1 MALVSWAGSLWST
14 VWVALTI
21 FHSQPDRHLSGMLAA
36 RLFSIETYL
45 GLAVALFAWARGA
58 SARMHAARLAAPRM
72 HAARLAAPRM
82 HAARLA
88 APPFRFGFVAVAL
101 LLFNEWVLKAIMDQ
115 ALARGS
121 ALGLGFGPWH
131 GVSALVYLAACL
143 AAVVAVCEYEI

>member
-1 MALVSWAGSLWST
+1 LTVKNAFRVALVLWAGSLWST

-21 FHSQPDRHLSGMLAA
+21 FHSQPDRHLSGVIAA
-36 RLFSIETYL
+36 RLFAIETYL
-45 GLAVALFAWARGA
+45 GVAVALFAWARG
-58 SARMHAARLAAPRM
+58 RAARLAAPRF
-72 HAARLAAPRM
+72 RL
-82 HAARLA
+82 
-88 APPFRFGFVAVAL
+88 GFVAVAL

-143 AAVVAVCEYEI
+143 AAVVAVCDGEI

>member
-1 MALVSWAGSLWST
+1 MSTSRNAFRVALVLWAGSLWST

-21 FHSQPDRHLSGMLAA
+21 FHSQPDRHLSGVLAA

-45 GLAVALFAWARGA
+45 GVAVALFAWARGD
-58 SARMHAARLAAPRM
+58 AARLAA
-72 HAARLAAPRM
+72 A
-82 HAARLA
+82 
-88 APPFRFGFVAVAL
+88 PFRFGFVAVAL
-101 LLFNEWVLKAIMDQ
+101 LLFNEWVLKTIMDQ

-143 AAVVAVCEYEI
+143 AAVVAVCECDI

>member
-1 MALVSWAGSLWST
+1 MQSAFRLALVSWAGSLWST

-45 GLAVALFAWARGA
+45 GVAVALFAWARGA
-58 SARMHAARLAAPRM
+58 AARVQ
-72 HAARLAAPRM
+72 
-82 HAARLA
+82 AARLA